1 MEENKNS
8 VTVEA
13 SAPTQSIDRS
23 NEKLIDPETSLND
36 LLHFLGGTKEAANA
50 GEIEREVQKRE
61 AEKARLK
68 EVLGADYRAFYE
80 GRPTPV
86 LEKAKRRPG
95 AIQLRNGVQRIAV
108 KQIGADGLCEAFING
123 YAVYD
128 NGDRKTVVWIAD
140 CCSATY
146 NFTKLRDNEKQYQ
159 VEKDTVGVDVLGP
172 VPWYIAVSIRGEDNI
187 ERNLDHPKSLGTM
200 SDSEKLEEWEL
211 KGNHRW
217 IGGSHFENPED
228 AYIRKEAREEL
239 LTELSPLQQMVYSL
253 KVDYRY
259 KEREIAEI
267 MGIDRGT
274 VKTYWSRAKK
284 KIKKYFGSCP
294 QNTL

>member
-8 VTVEA
+8 VTVET

-80 GRPTPV
+80 GRLTPV

-108 KQIGADGLCEAFING
+108 KQIGDDGLCEAFING
-123 YAVYD
+123 YTVYD

-140 CCSATY
+140 CCSVTY

-172 VPWYIAVSIRGEDNI
+172 APWYIAVSIRGEDNI

-211 KGNHRW
+211 RGNHRW

-228 AYIRKEAREEL
+228 AYIRKEAREERRAL
-239 LTELSPLQQMVYSL
+239 LSAKQREAYDLHFEMCLSQRAIARELGLSHGAIE
-253 KVDYRY
+253 KR
-259 KEREIAEI
+259 
-267 MGIDRGT
+267 
-274 VKTYWSRAKK
+274 
-284 KIKKYFGSCP
+284 IKK
-294 QNTL
+294 TLCILRENPETFI